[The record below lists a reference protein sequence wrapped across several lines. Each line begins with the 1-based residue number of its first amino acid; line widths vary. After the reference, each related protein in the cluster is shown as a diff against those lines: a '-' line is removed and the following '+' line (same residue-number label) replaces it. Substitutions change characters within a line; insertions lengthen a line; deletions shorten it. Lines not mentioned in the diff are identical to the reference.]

1 MVPKTFSH
9 RMRRTNVAFGGAA
22 LAVLLLVAS
31 PAAALDLKLIVA
43 GVRSSTGS
51 IMIGLYDS
59 EAHYES
65 ALKNA
70 SEVGLLNETS
80 RLVGISMRAIRGTQS
95 VVFTGLAPGPYAII
109 VFHDENDN
117 GKLDT
122 NFFGVPVEGYG
133 FSNNA
138 KAIFGSPAFDE
149 VAVTLDRADKLVTI
163 NLIYRAAPRQD

>member
-1 MVPKTFSH
+1 MVPKTCRH
-9 RMRRTNVAFGGAA
+9 WTRRARMALGGAA
-22 LAVLLLVAS
+22 LTALLLAAS
-31 PAAALDLKLIVA
+31 PAAALDLKLVVA

-59 EAHYES
+59 EAHYET

-70 SEVGLLNETS
+70 SKIGLLNETS
-80 RLVGISMRAIRGTQS
+80 RLVGISMRAFGGTQS
-95 VVFTGLAPGPYAII
+95 AVFTGLAPGRYAII

-138 KAIFGSPAFDE
+138 KAIFGSPSFNE
-149 VAVTLDRADKLVTI
+149 VAVTLDRTDKLVTVD
-163 NLIYRAAPRQD
+163 LIYRAAPRED